1 MVSRRRRSRA
11 FTLIELMI
19 VIGIIGILAA
29 IAYPAYRD
37 YVLRAERV
45 EAQASMMDLV
55 QALER
60 CFTLNNTYAGCVPNT
75 DGFDT
80 DRYTIGWGPDPG
92 DGIPYRVTANPTG
105 ASQCEILW
113 VNSLGQRDPENC
125 W

>member
-37 YVLRAERV
+37 YVLRSERV

-60 CFTLNNTYAGCVPNT
+60 CFTLNNSYANCVPNT
-75 DGFDT
+75 DAFNT
-80 DRYTIGWGPDPG
+80 DRYT
-92 DGIPYRVTANPTG
+92 VTANTAALAYTVTATPTG
-105 ASQCEILW
+105 ASQCGTLTVDEAG
-113 VNSLGQRDPENC
+113 VRDPADC

>member
-37 YVLRAERV
+37 YVLRSERV
-45 EAQASMMDLV
+45 EAQAAMLDLV

-60 CFTLNNTYAGCVPNT
+60 CFTLNNQYTGCPT
-75 DGFDT
+75 GGFST
-80 DRYTIGWGPDPG
+80 DRYVIAATVGATTYTVTGTRGGVPCGNLTI
-92 DGIPYRVTANPTG
+92 T
-105 ASQCEILW
+105 E
-113 VNSLGQRDPENC
+113 LGVRTPADC

>member
-1 MVSRRRRSRA
+1 VVSRRRRSRA

-37 YVLRAERV
+37 YVLRSERV

-60 CFTLNNTYAGCVPNT
+60 CFHTEQQL
-75 DGFDT
+75 
-80 DRYTIGWGPDPG
+80 
-92 DGIPYRVTANPTG
+92 
-105 ASQCEILW
+105 CELCTQY
-113 VNSLGQRDPENC
+113 SYF
-125 W
+125 